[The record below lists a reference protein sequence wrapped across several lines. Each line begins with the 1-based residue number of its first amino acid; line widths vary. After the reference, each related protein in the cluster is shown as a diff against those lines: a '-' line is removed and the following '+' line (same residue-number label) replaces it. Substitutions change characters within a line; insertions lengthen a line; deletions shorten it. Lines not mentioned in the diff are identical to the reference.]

1 MDELTKYNA
10 EVESSKALI
19 EDLKKKN
26 LNLEAYLENFVNKP
40 DHEINSGLKKT
51 IQKLIS
57 LEKKNEHMESQQQNL
72 IQQINLLKQENLK
85 LFVIIINTKVFDI

>member
-1 MDELTKYNA
+1 M
-10 EVESSKALI
+10 
-19 EDLKKKN
+19 
-26 LNLEAYLENFVNKP
+26 ENFVNKP